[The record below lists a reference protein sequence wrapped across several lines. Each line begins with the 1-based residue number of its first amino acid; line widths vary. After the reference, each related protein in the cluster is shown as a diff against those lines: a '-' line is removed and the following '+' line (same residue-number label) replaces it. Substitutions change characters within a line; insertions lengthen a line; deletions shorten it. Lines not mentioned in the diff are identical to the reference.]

1 MSGSAIGKNAK
12 TFGVI
17 AIILGVLALLAP
29 GLTGLSIMTFLGII
43 VLLGGIVRMLWAF
56 KADSL
61 GKGIWVF
68 VIGLLTML
76 AGIALLANPVFAAGM
91 LTVMLVIYFILD
103 GIFEMVA
110 GFGLRPAPG
119 SGWLIFGGIISIL
132 LGIMLW
138 RQYPLSGPMALGI
151 LVGIK
156 LFFIGIIMVTGGSA
170 ISKIA
175 NE

>member
-1 MSGSAIGKNAK
+1 MGESAVGKHAT

-17 AIILGVLALLAP
+17 AIILGILAMLAP
-29 GLTGLSIMTFLGII
+29 GLTGFSILTFLGII
-43 VLLGGIVRMLWAF
+43 VLVGGIVRMLWAF

-68 VIGLLTML
+68 VIGLLTLL

-91 LTVMLVIYFILD
+91 LTIMLVIYFILD
-103 GIFEMVA
+103 GIFELLA
-110 GFGLRPAPG
+110 GFQMRPASG
-119 SGWLIFGGIISIL
+119 SGWLIFGGIISVL

-156 LFFIGIIMVTGGSA
+156 LFFVGLIMVTGGSA
-170 ISKIA
+170 IKKIA